1 MPQLPDNFANIFQ
14 WPYLKKNM
22 QSERSELP
30 EIPKRG
36 RHACIWTYIYIYP
49 KHSPIYACNHAK
61 ERQDLKNG
69 DNDCV
74 QWWEWIHTKGA
85 RAGPHC
91 WPPLPLLPPP
101 FPCFAVSSSPFS
113 TSSPKTD
120 LAEDIWDHA
129 LKRIFALFQHCD
141 RLMRTLAYKQ
151 SDGVKTYE
159 MQLSRELKSDN
170 KENVNNEEKPQRHH
184 STKQP
189 TDR

>member
-1 MPQLPDNFANIFQ
+1 MLACKSKPDMYKNTKTCAVMQKWKQEQFRRTWYDEGAYI
-14 WPYLKKNM
+14 LKIK
-22 QSERSELP
+22 
-30 EIPKRG
+30 IKR
-36 RHACIWTYIYIYP
+36 
-49 KHSPIYACNHAK
+49 
-61 ERQDLKNG
+61 
-69 DNDCV
+69 
-74 QWWEWIHTKGA
+74 IHTKGA

-91 WPPLPLLPPP
+91 WPPLPLLFPP
-101 FPCFAVSSSPFS
+101 FPCFTVSSSPFS

-129 LKRIFALFQHCD
+129 LKRILFQHCD

-159 MQLSRELKSDN
+159 MQLWRELKSDN

-184 STKQP
+184 STKQQ

>member
-1 MPQLPDNFANIFQ
+1 MLACKSKCTKTQKLVLSCKNENKNKIRRTWYDEGGYI
-14 WPYLKKNM
+14 LKIK
-22 QSERSELP
+22 
-30 EIPKRG
+30 IKR
-36 RHACIWTYIYIYP
+36 
-49 KHSPIYACNHAK
+49 
-61 ERQDLKNG
+61 
-69 DNDCV
+69 
-74 QWWEWIHTKGA
+74 IHTKGA

-91 WPPLPLLPPP
+91 WPPLPLLFPP

-129 LKRIFALFQHCD
+129 LKRILFQHCD
-141 RLMRTLAYKQ
+141 RLMRTVLAYKQ

>member
-1 MPQLPDNFANIFQ
+1 MYKNTKLVLSCKNEEKEQDQ
-14 WPYLKKNM
+14 KNM
-22 QSERSELP
+22 VWWGWMYILK
-30 EIPKRG
+30 IKIKR
-36 RHACIWTYIYIYP
+36 
-49 KHSPIYACNHAK
+49 
-61 ERQDLKNG
+61 
-69 DNDCV
+69 
-74 QWWEWIHTKGA
+74 IHTKGA

-91 WPPLPLLPPP
+91 WPPLPLLFPP

-129 LKRIFALFQHCD
+129 LKRILFQHCD

>member
-1 MPQLPDNFANIFQ
+1 MLACKSKPDMYKNTKTCAVMQ
-14 WPYLKKNM
+14 KWKQEQDQKNM
-22 QSERSELP
+22 VWWGWMYILK
-30 EIPKRG
+30 IKIKR
-36 RHACIWTYIYIYP
+36 
-49 KHSPIYACNHAK
+49 
-61 ERQDLKNG
+61 
-69 DNDCV
+69 
-74 QWWEWIHTKGA
+74 IHTKGA

-91 WPPLPLLPPP
+91 WPPLPLLFPP

-129 LKRIFALFQHCD
+129 LKRILFQHCD
-141 RLMRTLAYKQ
+141 RLMRTVLAYKQ

-170 KENVNNEEKPQRHH
+170 KGNVNNEEKPQRHH